1 LSHKIIANA
10 WKIVQLRFYQ
20 TIRKILHKKEPRLLR
35 SNYSQSNDPE
45 ISEIMLYLDRHGFVS
60 PPYVWADMTNSEVRE
75 RFSKVDIYN
84 DADLNLHYTLL
95 EGNAYIPTELG
106 C

>member
-1 LSHKIIANA
+1 
-10 WKIVQLRFYQ
+10 
-20 TIRKILHKKEPRLLR
+20 
-35 SNYSQSNDPE
+35 
-45 ISEIMLYLDRHGFVS
+45 MLYLDRHGFVS

-95 EGNAYIPTELG
+95 EGKRIYSPVIGMLIILG
-106 C
+106 NSILIFKKLNNTPSQLIDI